1 MKRRAF
7 ITLLG
12 GATVAPA
19 LLWPPAARAQRASR
33 TPRIGVLMAGNESAP
48 DNQARIAA
56 FRRGLA
62 DLGWRDG
69 ENVRIEYRWSA
80 GRSDLIHQYAAE
92 LVALAPDVILANSTP
107 VISAFKSLTAS
118 VPVVFALAMD
128 PIGLGHVKSLAH
140 PGGNFTGFTFIDPDL
155 IGKWM
160 GLLKDVVPTL
170 TRAAV
175 LFDPATSPAYDKFVR
190 EIDAERR
197 SGAVEPIAMPVAS
210 SGEMEAA
217 IDALAKRPGSGLM
230 IGPDPFNQVRLK
242 QIAQLAAQRRLP
254 TISVYRPFV
263 VEGGLMAYGPD
274 TADVFR
280 RSAAYVDRVLKGSH
294 PADLPV
300 QRPDKFE
307 FIINLKT
314 AKALGLNIP
323 PTLLALADEVIE

>member
-7 ITLLG
+7 LTLLG

-19 LLWPPAARAQRASR
+19 LLCPPAARAQRARR
-33 TPRIGVLMAGNESAP
+33 TPTVGVLMAGSESAP

-80 GRSDLIHQYAAE
+80 GRSELIHQYAAE

-107 VISAFKSLTAS
+107 VISAFKSLTTS
-118 VPVVFALAMD
+118 VPVVFALDMD
-128 PIGLGHVKSLAH
+128 PVGLGHVQSLAH
-140 PGGNFTGFTFIDPDL
+140 PGGNFTGFTFVDPDL

-170 TRAAV
+170 TQAAV

-190 EIDAERR
+190 EIEFERQ
-197 SGAVEPIAMPVAS
+197 SGAVEPIVMPVAS
-210 SGEMEAA
+210 TEEMEAA

-263 VEGGLMAYGPD
+263 VRGASWPMDPIRPTSSAVRLRTW
-274 TADVFR
+274 TACSRERIRPTCRCNGRTSSNSSSISRPPRHSASTSR
-280 RSAAYVDRVLKGSH
+280 RRCSRS
-294 PADLPV
+294 
-300 QRPDKFE
+300 
-307 FIINLKT
+307 
-314 AKALGLNIP
+314 
-323 PTLLALADEVIE
+323 PTR